1 MTQLPYIPDILPLKT
16 IDWERHV
23 SLIGKANAAL
33 ARYDGILLGMVN
45 PQVLLSP
52 LTTREAVLSSRIE
65 GTQASLEEVL
75 QYEADVGDPSLE
87 KDKALPESSQVR
99 DIHEIINY
107 RKAMG
112 TAVEKMAGRPFGINT
127 IRELHRILLA
137 GVRGRYKDPGE
148 IRRIQNYI
156 APPGTPIDQ
165 AIFIPPSP
173 EMIMDALSNWED
185 YLYET
190 EKDPLVQLAVLK
202 AQFELIHPFL
212 DGNGRIGRMLV
223 PIILYHKKIL
233 SQPMFYISSY
243 LERNRDV
250 YYERLQ
256 AISRDGDW
264 NGWISFFLEALVLQS
279 EENSRKARAILE
291 LYNRTKLQIPEIL
304 HSQYSIRA
312 VDAIFTRP
320 IFKSRDFAEISGIPG
335 KTAPRIVQELKDRG
349 LLTVLREGRGQISA
363 IYMFAELID
372 IAEKGLRLGPS
383 D

>member
-65 GTQASLEEVL
+65 GTQASLVEVL

-87 KDKALPESSQVR
+87 KDIAQSSQIK

-112 TAVEKMAGRPFGINT
+112 AAVEEMASRPFSINT
-127 IRELHRILLA
+127 IRSLHRILLA
-137 GVRGRYKDPGE
+137 GVRGRHKDPGE
-148 IRRIQNYI
+148 LRRIQNYI
-156 APPGTPIDQ
+156 APPGTPIEE
-165 AIFIPPSP
+165 ATFIPPSP
-173 EMIMDALSNWED
+173 EKITDALYNWED
-185 YLYET
+185 YLYFA
-190 EKDPLVQLAVLK
+190 EKDPLVQLAILK

-250 YYERLQ
+250 YYERLL

-264 NGWISFFLEALVLQS
+264 NGWISFFLEALVRQS
-279 EENSRKARAILE
+279 IENSNKAMAILE
-291 LYNRTKLQIPEIL
+291 LHNSMKTRVAKITR
-304 HSQYSIRA
+304 SQYSIQTID
-312 VDAIFTRP
+312 VLFSSP
-320 IFKSRDFAEISGIPG
+320 IINARDFSIKSNIPERTSQRIIYRLEQDGIL
-335 KTAPRIVQELKDRG
+335 RLI
-349 LLTVLREGRGQISA
+349 REGKGSRSPTYLFQD
-363 IYMFAELID
+363 LLD
-372 IAEKGLRLGPS
+372 ITEREVL
-383 D
+383 

>member
-1 MTQLPYIPDILPLKT
+1 MIRPHIPDTLPLKN

-23 SLIGKANAAL
+23 TLIGKANAAL

-75 QYEADVGDPSLE
+75 QYEADVGDPE
-87 KDKALPESSQVR
+87 KNQVQPDSPQVR

-127 IRELHRILLA
+127 IRELHRILLT

-156 APPGTPIDQ
+156 ASPGTPIGQ
-165 AIFIPPSP
+165 ATFIPPSP
-173 EMIMDALSNWED
+173 EIIMDALSNWED

-190 EKDPLVQLAVLK
+190 EKDPLVQLAILK
-202 AQFELIHPFL
+202 AQFELIHPFR

-233 SQPMFYISSY
+233 SQPMFYISAY

-250 YYERLQ
+250 YYERLL
-256 AISRDGDW
+256 AISRDEDW

-279 EENSRKARAILE
+279 EENSKKARAILE
-291 LYNRTKLQIPEIL
+291 LYNGMKTRVAKITR
-304 HSQYSIRA
+304 SQYSIQTID
-312 VDAIFTRP
+312 VLFSSPVIN
-320 IFKSRDFAEISGIPG
+320 SSDFSIKSGIPDR
-335 KTAPRIVQELKDRG
+335 TAQRIIQRLEQDG
-349 LLTVLREGRGQISA
+349 ILRMIKEGRGSRSPTYLFLDLLNIT
-363 IYMFAELID
+363 ENED
-372 IAEKGLRLGPS
+372 E
-383 D
+383 

>member
-1 MTQLPYIPDILPLKT
+1 MEPYIPDILPLKS

-23 SLIGKANAAL
+23 SLIGQANAAL

-75 QYEADVGDPSLE
+75 QYEADFGDFSQD
-87 KDKALPESSQVR
+87 KDLAYSSQIQ

-112 TAVEKMAGRPFGINT
+112 AAVGEMASRPLGIDT
-127 IRELHRILLA
+127 IRSLHRILLA
-137 GVRGRYKDPGE
+137 DVRGRHKDPGE

-165 AIFIPPSP
+165 ATFIPPSP
-173 EMIMDALSNWED
+173 ERIMDALSNWEN
-185 YLYET
+185 YLYFNER
-190 EKDPLVQLAVLK
+190 DPLVQLAILK

-223 PIILYHKKIL
+223 PIILYQKKIL
-233 SQPMFYISSY
+233 SQPMFYISAY

-250 YYERLQ
+250 YYDRLLEV
-256 AISRDGDW
+256 SRDGDW
-264 NGWISFFLEALVLQS
+264 NGWISFFLEALALQS
-279 EENSRKARAILE
+279 DENSKKARAILE
-291 LYNRTKLQIPEIL
+291 LYSGMKTRVTAITR
-304 HSQYSIRA
+304 SQYSIQTI
-312 VDAIFTRP
+312 DAIFSSP
-320 IFKSRDFAEISGIPG
+320 IINSRDFSIKSGIPDR
-335 KTAPRIVQELKDRG
+335 TAQRIIQKLEHEGILR
-349 LLTVLREGRGQISA
+349 LIREGKGSRSP
-363 IYMFAELID
+363 IYLFPDLLD
-372 IAEKGLRLGPS
+372 ITEKEVE
-383 D
+383 

>member
-1 MTQLPYIPDILPLKT
+1 MTGPYIPDTLPLKS

-23 SLIGKANAAL
+23 TLIGKANAAL

-45 PQVLLSP
+45 PEVLLSP

-75 QYEADVGDPSLE
+75 QYEADLGSE
-87 KDKALPESSQVR
+87 KHSVSSDSSQVR

-107 RKAMG
+107 RMAMG
-112 TAVEKMAGRPFGINT
+112 TAVEKMAGRPFGFNT
-127 IRELHRILLA
+127 VRELHRILLM

-148 IRRIQNYI
+148 LRRIQNYI

-165 AIFIPPSP
+165 ATFIPPSP
-173 EMIMDALSNWED
+173 EIIMDALSNWED

-190 EKDPLVQLAVLK
+190 EKDSLVQLAILK
-202 AQFELIHPFL
+202 AQFELIHPFR

-233 SQPMFYISSY
+233 SQPMFYISAY

-250 YYERLQ
+250 YYERLL

-279 EENSRKARAILE
+279 EESSKKARAILD
-291 LYNRTKLQIPEIL
+291 LYNGMKTRVAKITR
-304 HSQYSIRA
+304 SQYSIQTID
-312 VDAIFTRP
+312 VLFSSPVINSSGFS
-320 IFKSRDFAEISGIPG
+320 IKSGIPDR
-335 KTAPRIVQELKDRG
+335 TAQRIIQRLEQDGILRMI
-349 LLTVLREGRGQISA
+349 REGRGSRSPT
-363 IYMFAELID
+363 YLFLDLLD
-372 IAEKGLRLGPS
+372 ITENE
-383 D
+383 DE

>member
-1 MTQLPYIPDILPLKT
+1 MIKPHIPDTLPLKN

-23 SLIGKANAAL
+23 TLIGKANAAL

-75 QYEADVGDPSLE
+75 QYEADVGDLE
-87 KDKALPESSQVR
+87 KIRLQPDSAQVR

-107 RKAMG
+107 RKAMVA
-112 TAVEKMAGRPFGINT
+112 AVEQMAGRPFGINT
-127 IRELHRILLA
+127 IRELHRILLT

-156 APPGTPIDQ
+156 ATPGTPIDQ
-165 AIFIPPSP
+165 ATFIPPSP
-173 EMIMDALSNWED
+173 EIIMDALSNWED
-185 YLYET
+185 YLYFT
-190 EKDPLVQLAVLK
+190 ERDPLVQLAILK
-202 AQFELIHPFL
+202 AQFELIHPFR

-233 SQPMFYISSY
+233 SLPMFYISSY

-250 YYERLQ
+250 YYERLL

-279 EENSRKARAILE
+279 VENSKKARAILE
-291 LYNRTKLQIPEIL
+291 LYNRMKLQVPEIL

-320 IFKSRDFAEISGIPG
+320 IFKSKDFAKISGIPE
-335 KTAPRIVQELKDRG
+335 KTAPRIVQALRDRG
-349 LLTVLREGRGQISA
+349 ILTVLREGRGQISA

-372 IAEKGLRLGPS
+372 ITEKGG
-383 D
+383 

>member
-1 MTQLPYIPDILPLKT
+1 MIKPHIPDTLPLRN

-23 SLIGKANAAL
+23 TLIGKANAAL

-75 QYEADVGDPSLE
+75 QYEADVGDPE
-87 KDKALPESSQVR
+87 KNQVQPDSPQVR

-127 IRELHRILLA
+127 IRELHRILLT

-156 APPGTPIDQ
+156 ASPGTPIGQ
-165 AIFIPPSP
+165 ATFIPPSP
-173 EMIMDALSNWED
+173 EIIMDALSNWED
-185 YLYET
+185 YLYEI
-190 EKDPLVQLAVLK
+190 EKDPLVQLAILK
-202 AQFELIHPFL
+202 AQFELIHPFR

-233 SQPMFYISSY
+233 SQPMFYISAY

-250 YYERLQ
+250 YYERLL
-256 AISRDGDW
+256 AISREGDW

-279 EENSRKARAILE
+279 EENSKKARAILG
-291 LYNRTKLQIPEIL
+291 LYNGMKTRVAKITR
-304 HSQYSIRA
+304 SQYSIQTID
-312 VDAIFTRP
+312 VLFSSPVIN
-320 IFKSRDFAEISGIPG
+320 SSDFSIKSGIPDR
-335 KTAPRIVQELKDRG
+335 TAQRIIQRLEQDG
-349 LLTVLREGRGQISA
+349 ILRMIKEGRGSRSPTYLFLDLLNIT
-363 IYMFAELID
+363 ENED
-372 IAEKGLRLGPS
+372 E
-383 D
+383 

>member
-1 MTQLPYIPDILPLKT
+1 MIKPHIPDTLPLKN

-23 SLIGKANAAL
+23 TLIGKANAAL
-33 ARYDGILLGMVN
+33 ARYDGILRGMVN
-45 PQVLLSP
+45 PEVLLSP

-75 QYEADVGDPSLE
+75 QYEADLGSE
-87 KDKALPESSQVR
+87 KDSVSPDSPQVR

-107 RKAMG
+107 RMAMG

-127 IRELHRILLA
+127 IRELHRILLM

-148 IRRIQNYI
+148 LRRIQNYI

-165 AIFIPPSP
+165 ATFIPPSP
-173 EMIMDALSNWED
+173 EIIMDALSNWED

-190 EKDPLVQLAVLK
+190 EKDPLVQLAILK
-202 AQFELIHPFL
+202 AQFELIHPFR

-233 SQPMFYISSY
+233 SLPMFYISAY

-250 YYERLQ
+250 YYERLL

-279 EENSRKARAILE
+279 EENSKKARAILN
-291 LYNRTKLQIPEIL
+291 LYNGMKTRVAMVTR
-304 HSQYSIRA
+304 SQYSIQTID
-312 VDAIFTRP
+312 VLFSSP
-320 IFKSRDFAEISGIPG
+320 IINSSDFSLKSGIPDR
-335 KTAPRIVQELKDRG
+335 TAQRIIQKLEQEG
-349 LLTVLREGRGQISA
+349 ILRLIKEGRGSRSPT
-363 IYMFAELID
+363 YLFLDLLD
-372 IAEKGLRLGPS
+372 ITENEGE
-383 D
+383 

>member
-1 MTQLPYIPDILPLKT
+1 MIKPHIPDTLPLKN

-23 SLIGKANAAL
+23 TLIGKANAAL

-45 PQVLLSP
+45 PEVLLSP

-75 QYEADVGDPSLE
+75 QYEADVGDPE
-87 KDKALPESSQVR
+87 KNQVPPDSPQVR

-127 IRELHRILLA
+127 ISRELHRILLT

-156 APPGTPIDQ
+156 ASPGMPIDQ
-165 AIFIPPSP
+165 ATFIPPSP
-173 EMIMDALSNWED
+173 EIIMDTLSNWED

-190 EKDPLVQLAVLK
+190 EKDPLVQLAILK
-202 AQFELIHPFL
+202 AQFELIHPFR

-250 YYERLQ
+250 YYERLL

-279 EENSRKARAILE
+279 EENSKKARAILE
-291 LYNRTKLQIPEIL
+291 LYNRMKLQVPEIL
-304 HSQYSIRA
+304 HSQYSIRV

-320 IFKSRDFAEISGIPG
+320 IFKSKDFAKISGIPE
-335 KTAPRIVQELKDRG
+335 KTAPRIVQALRDRG

-363 IYMFAELID
+363 IYMFSELID
-372 IAEKGLRLGPS
+372 ITEKEG
-383 D
+383 

>member
-1 MTQLPYIPDILPLKT
+1 MIKPHIPDTLPLKS

-23 SLIGKANAAL
+23 TLIGKANAAL

-75 QYEADVGDPSLE
+75 QYEADVGDPE
-87 KDKALPESSQVR
+87 KNLDLSDSPQVR

-127 IRELHRILLA
+127 IRELHRILLT

-156 APPGTPIDQ
+156 ASPGAPIDQ
-165 AIFIPPSP
+165 ATFIPPSP
-173 EMIMDALSNWED
+173 EIIMDALSNWED

-202 AQFELIHPFL
+202 AQFELIHPFR

-233 SQPMFYISSY
+233 SQPMFYISAY

-250 YYERLQ
+250 YYERLL

-279 EENSRKARAILE
+279 EENSKKARAILE
-291 LYNRTKLQIPEIL
+291 LYNGMKTRVAKITR
-304 HSQYSIRA
+304 SQYSIQTID
-312 VDAIFTRP
+312 VLFSSPVIN
-320 IFKSRDFAEISGIPG
+320 SSDFSIKSGIPDR
-335 KTAPRIVQELKDRG
+335 TAQRIIQRLEQDGILRMI
-349 LLTVLREGRGQISA
+349 REGRGSRSPT
-363 IYMFAELID
+363 YLFLDLLD
-372 IAEKGLRLGPS
+372 ITEN
-383 D
+383 DDE

>member
-1 MTQLPYIPDILPLKT
+1 MIKPNIPDTLPLKN

-23 SLIGKANAAL
+23 TLIGKANAAL

-45 PQVLLSP
+45 PEVLLSP

-75 QYEADVGDPSLE
+75 QYEADVGDPE
-87 KDKALPESSQVR
+87 KNQVQPDSPQVR

-127 IRELHRILLA
+127 IRELHRILLT

-156 APPGTPIDQ
+156 ASPGAPIDQ
-165 AIFIPPSP
+165 ATFIPPSP
-173 EMIMDALSNWED
+173 EIIMDALSNWED
-185 YLYET
+185 YLYRT

-202 AQFELIHPFL
+202 AQFELIHPFR

-233 SQPMFYISSY
+233 SQPMFYISAY

-250 YYERLQ
+250 YYERLL
-256 AISRDGDW
+256 AISREGDW

-279 EENSRKARAILE
+279 EENSKKARAILE
-291 LYNRTKLQIPEIL
+291 LYNGMKTRIAKITR
-304 HSQYSIRA
+304 SQYSIQTID
-312 VDAIFTRP
+312 VLFSSP
-320 IFKSRDFAEISGIPG
+320 IINSSDFSIKSGIPDR
-335 KTAPRIVQELKDRG
+335 TAQRIIQRLEQDG
-349 LLTVLREGRGQISA
+349 ILRLIRQGRGSRSPT
-363 IYMFAELID
+363 YLFLDLLD
-372 IAEKGLRLGPS
+372 ITENE
-383 D
+383 DE

>member
-1 MTQLPYIPDILPLKT
+1 MEPYIPEILPLES

-23 SLIGKANAAL
+23 ALIGQANAAL

-75 QYEADVGDPSLE
+75 QYEADFGDAGQD
-87 KDKALPESSQVR
+87 KDIAYSSQIQ

-112 TAVEKMAGRPFGINT
+112 AAVGEMASRPLGTNT
-127 IRELHRILLA
+127 VRNLHRILLS
-137 GVRGRYKDPGE
+137 GVRGRHKDPGE

-165 AIFIPPSP
+165 ATFIPASP
-173 EMIMDALSNWED
+173 ERIMDALSNWED
-185 YLYET
+185 YLYFNER
-190 EKDPLVQLAVLK
+190 DPLVQLAVLK

-223 PIILYHKKIL
+223 PIILYQKKIL
-233 SQPMFYISSY
+233 SQPMFYISAY

-250 YYERLQ
+250 YYDRLL
-256 AISRDGDW
+256 AVSREGDW
-264 NGWISFFLEALVLQS
+264 NGWISFFLEALALQS
-279 EENSRKARAILE
+279 VENSKKARAILE
-291 LYNRTKLQIPEIL
+291 LYSGMKARVAAITR
-304 HSQYSIRA
+304 SQYSIQTI
-312 VDAIFTRP
+312 DAIFSSP
-320 IFKSRDFAEISGIPG
+320 IINSSDFSIKSGIPDR
-335 KTAPRIVQELKDRG
+335 TAQRIIQRLEHEGILR
-349 LLTVLREGRGQISA
+349 LIREGKGSRSP
-363 IYMFAELID
+363 IYLFPDLLD
-372 IAEKGLRLGPS
+372 ITEKEVE
-383 D
+383 

>member
-1 MTQLPYIPDILPLKT
+1 MIKPHIPDTLPLKA

-23 SLIGKANAAL
+23 TLIGKANAAL

-45 PQVLLSP
+45 PEVLLSP

-75 QYEADVGDPSLE
+75 QYEADVGDPE
-87 KDKALPESSQVR
+87 KNQVQPDSPQVR

-127 IRELHRILLA
+127 IRELHRILLT

-156 APPGTPIDQ
+156 ASPGAPIDQ
-165 AIFIPPSP
+165 ATFIPPSP
-173 EMIMDALSNWED
+173 EIIMDALSNWED
-185 YLYET
+185 YLYWT

-202 AQFELIHPFL
+202 AQFELIHPFR

-233 SQPMFYISSY
+233 SQPMFYISAY

-250 YYERLQ
+250 YYERLL
-256 AISRDGDW
+256 AISREGDW

-279 EENSRKARAILE
+279 EENSKKARAILE
-291 LYNRTKLQIPEIL
+291 LYNGMKTRIAKITR
-304 HSQYSIRA
+304 SQYSIQTID
-312 VDAIFTRP
+312 VLFSSP
-320 IFKSRDFAEISGIPG
+320 IINSSDFSIKSGIPDR
-335 KTAPRIVQELKDRG
+335 TAQRIIQRLEQDG
-349 LLTVLREGRGQISA
+349 ILRLIRQGRGSRSPT
-363 IYMFAELID
+363 YLFLDLLD
-372 IAEKGLRLGPS
+372 ITENE
-383 D
+383 DE

>member
-1 MTQLPYIPDILPLKT
+1 MQPYNPDLLPLKT

-23 SLIGKANAAL
+23 SLIGQANAAL
-33 ARYDGILLGMVN
+33 ARYDGILLGIVN

-75 QYEADVGDPSLE
+75 QYEADIGDPSRK
-87 KDKALPESSQVR
+87 KDIAYSSQIQ

-112 TAVEKMAGRPFGINT
+112 AAVEEMASRPFSINT
-127 IRELHRILLA
+127 IRSLHRILLD
-137 GVRGRYKDPGE
+137 GVRGRHKDPGE
-148 IRRIQNYI
+148 LRRIQNYI
-156 APPGTPIDQ
+156 APPGTPIEE
-165 AIFIPPSP
+165 ATFIPPSP
-173 EMIMDALSNWED
+173 EKIADALYNWED
-185 YLYET
+185 YLYFT
-190 EKDPLVQLAVLK
+190 EKDPLVQLAILK

-250 YYERLQ
+250 YYERLL

-264 NGWISFFLEALVLQS
+264 NGWISFFLDALRKQAK
-279 EENSRKARAILE
+279 ENSEKARDILE
-291 LYNRTKLQIPEIL
+291 LYNRMKIQFSDIL
-304 HSQYSIRA
+304 SSKYSIQA

-320 IFKSRDFAEISGIPG
+320 IFKSKDFSRISRIPE
-335 KTAPRIVQELKDRG
+335 KTTPRIVHELKEKEI
-349 LLTVLREGRGQISA
+349 LIVIREGRGQTSA
-363 IYMFAELID
+363 IYMFPELID
-372 IAEKGLRLGPS
+372 ITER
-383 D
+383 

>member
-1 MTQLPYIPDILPLKT
+1 MMEPYIPDTLPLKA

-23 SLIGKANAAL
+23 TLIGKANAAL

-45 PQVLLSP
+45 PEVLLSP

-75 QYEADVGDPSLE
+75 QYEADVGDPE
-87 KDKALPESSQVR
+87 KNQVQPDSPQVR

-127 IRELHRILLA
+127 IRELHRILLT

-156 APPGTPIDQ
+156 ASPGAPIDQ
-165 AIFIPPSP
+165 ATFIPPSP
-173 EMIMDALSNWED
+173 EIIMDALSNWED
-185 YLYET
+185 YLYWT

-202 AQFELIHPFL
+202 AQFELIHPFR

-233 SQPMFYISSY
+233 SQPMFYISAY

-250 YYERLQ
+250 YYERLL
-256 AISRDGDW
+256 AISREGDW

-279 EENSRKARAILE
+279 EENSKKARDILE
-291 LYNRTKLQIPEIL
+291 LYNGMKTRIAKITR
-304 HSQYSIRA
+304 SQYSIQTID
-312 VDAIFTRP
+312 VLFSSP
-320 IFKSRDFAEISGIPG
+320 IINSSDFSIKSGIPDR
-335 KTAPRIVQELKDRG
+335 TAQRIIQRLEQDG
-349 LLTVLREGRGQISA
+349 ILRLIRQGRGSRSPT
-363 IYMFAELID
+363 YLFLDLLD
-372 IAEKGLRLGPS
+372 ITENE
-383 D
+383 DE

>member
-1 MTQLPYIPDILPLKT
+1 MIKPHIPDTLPLKN

-23 SLIGKANAAL
+23 TLIGKANAAL

-75 QYEADVGDPSLE
+75 QYEADVGDPE
-87 KDKALPESSQVR
+87 KNLDLPDSPQVR

-127 IRELHRILLA
+127 IRELHRILLT
-137 GVRGRYKDPGE
+137 GVRGSYKDPGE

-156 APPGTPIDQ
+156 ASPGAPIDQ
-165 AIFIPPSP
+165 ATFIPPSP
-173 EMIMDALSNWED
+173 EMIMDALSNWEG

-190 EKDPLVQLAVLK
+190 EKDPLVQLAILK
-202 AQFELIHPFL
+202 AQFELIHPFR

-250 YYERLQ
+250 YYEQLL

-264 NGWISFFLEALVLQS
+264 NGWISFFLGALVQQS
-279 EENSRKARAILE
+279 EENSKKARAILE
-291 LYNRTKLQIPEIL
+291 LYNRMKLQVPEIL

-320 IFKSRDFAEISGIPG
+320 IFKSKDFAKISGIPE
-335 KTAPRIVQELKDRG
+335 KTAPRIVQELRERG
-349 LLTVLREGRGQISA
+349 LLTVLRGGRGQISA
-363 IYMFAELID
+363 IYMFSELID
-372 IAEKGLRLGPS
+372 ITEKGG
-383 D
+383 

>member
-1 MTQLPYIPDILPLKT
+1 MIKPHIPDTLPLKN

-23 SLIGKANAAL
+23 TLIGKANAAL

-45 PQVLLSP
+45 PEVLLSP

-75 QYEADVGDPSLE
+75 QYEADVGDPE
-87 KDKALPESSQVR
+87 KNLDLPDSPQVR

-127 IRELHRILLA
+127 IRELHRILLT

-156 APPGTPIDQ
+156 ASPGTPIDQ
-165 AIFIPPSP
+165 ATFIPPSP
-173 EMIMDALSNWED
+173 EIIMDALSNWED

-190 EKDPLVQLAVLK
+190 EKDPLVQLAILK
-202 AQFELIHPFL
+202 AQFELIHPFR

-250 YYERLQ
+250 YYERLL

-279 EENSRKARAILE
+279 EENSKKARAILE
-291 LYNRTKLQIPEIL
+291 LYNRMKLQVPEIL
-304 HSQYSIRA
+304 HSQYSIRV

-320 IFKSRDFAEISGIPG
+320 IFKSTDFAKISGIPE
-335 KTAPRIVQELKDRG
+335 KTAPRIVQALRDRG

-363 IYMFAELID
+363 IYMFSELID
-372 IAEKGLRLGPS
+372 ITEKEG
-383 D
+383 